1 MKYCKQLLFSV
12 FLILALYRA
21 SDAQWQYCGNYT
33 GNVLPFTI
41 IDSVL
46 IAGTYG
52 SGVYYTDNGINWSY
66 STNGMSDNKIL
77 SLTMSG
83 NYVFAGSEA
92 GGVYRSS
99 DKGINWIPVNN
110 GLTSFEI
117 HTICSNAGNVYA
129 GTNTGVYMTQD
140 NGANWTKASSAQ
152 VGNIIYA
159 ITAYNNKIIA
169 TSASGVYITLN
180 GGINWNNI
188 TTGISSYIYCLS
200 NFNNTVYAG
209 SSNNGVFKTINDGLN
224 WISINSGLPGG
235 KAVRTVFCENENIY
249 AALYNSGG
257 IYYLPSA
264 GNTWIQANNGLT
276 QLICYTVISFNNYV
290 YAGTTS
296 GIFRRPKAEF
306 TSIRKIDSNIPGDFR
321 LYQNYPNPFN
331 PATKIKFELSQTD
344 NGERGTVTRLVVYDI
359 SGKEVQT
366 LVNEMLPPGVYEV
379 DFTGNGISS
388 GVYFYKLISGGFTET
403 GKMTL
408 LK

>member
-1 MKYCKQLLFSV
+1 MKYYIQLLISV
-12 FLILALYRA
+12 FLILVFFRA

-33 GNVLPFTI
+33 GNVLPFAE

-66 STNGMSDNKIL
+66 STNGMTDNKIL
-77 SLTMSG
+77 SLTVNG
-83 NYVFAGSEA
+83 NYVFAGSEN

-99 DKGINWIPVNN
+99 DKGINWIPANN

-140 NGANWTKASSAQ
+140 NGTIWTKISSTA

-159 ITAYNNKIIA
+159 VTAYNNKIIA
-169 TSASGVYITLN
+169 TSVNGVFITSN

-200 NFNNTVYAG
+200 NFNNTAYAG
-209 SSNNGVFKTINDGLN
+209 SSNNGVYKTTNDGLN

-235 KAVRTVFCENENIY
+235 KAVRTVFCENEKIY
-249 AALYNSGG
+249 AALYNGGG
-257 IYYLPSA
+257 IYFLPSA
-264 GNTWIQANNGLT
+264 GILWVPANEGLT
-276 QLICYTVISFNNYV
+276 QLTCYTVIAYKNHV

-296 GIFRRPKAEF
+296 GIFRRSKAEF
-306 TSIRKIDSNIPGDFR
+306 TSIRKIEGNIPRNFI

-331 PATKIKFELSQTD
+331 STSNLKFEIAKSGD
-344 NGERGTVTRLVVYDI
+344 VKIAVYDI
-359 SGKEVQT
+359 MGREVQT
-366 LVNEMLPPGVYEV
+366 LVNKRLESGTYEV
-379 DFTGNGISS
+379 SFDASRGGSVGLNS
-388 GVYFYKLISGGFTET
+388 GVYFYTLETEDFMCSKKMLLI
-403 GKMTL
+403 K
-408 LK
+408 